1 MAFAKRWT
9 VALIMTGAAAAAS
22 VSAFAGEDSTERWN
36 GFGPAYWET
45 SCGLPCFSSAGAYAR
60 AAPAQP

>member
-9 VALIMTGAAAAAS
+9 IALIMTGAAAAAS
-22 VSAFAGEDSTERWN
+22 VSAVAGEDSTERSN

-45 SCGLPCFSSAGAYAR
+45 SCGLKCFNS
-60 AAPAQP
+60 